1 MQKDEML
8 QLLDYISYKDDLK
21 IINELKDIINGNHNV
36 IFKIYDNKSE
46 LYCYSGDFKPLEEIG
61 WTNYKKLYC
70 LNNDKNVSELTI
82 NILNK
87 DFKLIHIGEQMDI
100 KSQKT
105 YFDFIIENQNENMDF
120 FNKYTMF
127 HNTIYKKDELELL
140 SKNLFSLLIK
150 SMKEL
155 KELDD
160 KEYNNFRSVVI
171 DIFKM
176 NGLNLMNTIDFEKK
190 DIENIKILF
199 DNCKDRIYLKNV
211 EEYKFSDFNH
221 ISETTKEILENI
233 KNNSFEELSF

>member
-87 DFKLIHIGEQMDI
+87 DFKLIQLGEQMDT

-105 YFDFIIENQNENMDF
+105 YFDFIIENQNENIDF
-120 FNKYTMF
+120 FNQYTMF

-150 SMKEL
+150 SI

-160 KEYNNFRSVVI
+160 KESDNFRSVII

-176 NGLNLMNTIDFEKK
+176 NGLTLMNTIDFEKK

-211 EEYKFSDFNH
+211 EKYEFSDFNH

-233 KNNSFEELSF
+233 KNNDFEELSF